1 MFAAARIGDPATH
14 DGTAPS
20 GVIGPPTTPPTK
32 GIVMIDGL
40 PAAHVTCVVGC
51 SGATSAGSAHP
62 PPGAAPPPP
71 IVVGEPT
78 VLIHGFPA
86 ARWAPSGDLAACGA
100 MLGDAKQL
108 ATRTVFIGKQS
119 AAMAKGPRLASRKW
133 QIAVGHALAD
143 ALPEGDEK
151 KKELNEA
158 ANRFEKNNRAIEQ
171 ARLAQNV
178 YKRDEPAPEGWKN
191 ISDDPQAL
199 EKIGLAPDDL
209 TEPGSEYRAQVYAP
223 DPAVFGD
230 DQKTT
235 VAFQGTRVEKREDWD
250 NNVAQGRDKESR
262 YYRKSVALGRRLATK
277 DADVEIT
284 GHSLGGGMASAASRA
299 SGKPATTFNAAGLHE
314 NTVQRYGGTVHVPDP
329 ENIQAYRVNG
339 DVLTGAQEHGVFGTA
354 ATIAAGFAVG
364 GPWGA
369 AIAAA
374 AKIGLASAMPNAVG
388 TPHVVDGS
396 WDPVQRHFMS
406 QAIAGIEKQ
415 KDEDQATILAAM
427 A

>member
-14 DGTAPS
+14 DATVPS
-20 GVIGPPTTPPTK
+20 GVIGPPPTPPVK

-51 SGATSAGSAHP
+51 SGATSAGPAHP

-86 ARWAPSGDLAACGA
+86 ARWAPSGDLTACGA
-100 MLGDAKQL
+100 MLGDSKLL
-108 ATRTVFIGKQS
+108 ATRTVFIGKKS
-119 AAMAKGPRLASRKW
+119 AGMAKGPRLASRKW
-133 QIAVGHALAD
+133 QIAVGHALA
-143 ALPEGDEK
+143 AGLPDGDEK
-151 KKELNEA
+151 KKELNDA
-158 ANRFEKNNRAIEQ
+158 ADRFEKNNKAIEK
-171 ARLAQNV
+171 ARLAENV
-178 YKRDEPAPEGWKN
+178 YKHDEPAPEGWRN
-191 ISDDPQAL
+191 ISDDPKEL
-199 EKIGLAPDDL
+199 KKLGLTTEDL
-209 TEPGSEYRAQVYAP
+209 SAPGSEYRAQVYAP
-223 DPAVFGD
+223 DSSVFGD

-235 VAFQGTRVEKREDWD
+235 VAFQGTRVSELEDWK
-250 NNVAQGRDKESR
+250 NNVAQGRDKESL
-262 YYRKSVALGRRLATK
+262 YYRKSVTVGRLIAAN
-277 DADVEIT
+277 DVDVEIT

-314 NTVQRYGGTVHVPDP
+314 NTVARYGGTVHEPAT

-339 DVLTGAQEHGVFGTA
+339 EVLTGVQEHGVYGTA
-354 ATIAAGFAVG
+354 AAIALGFKVG

-369 AIAAA
+369 IIAAA
-374 AKIGLASAMPNAVG
+374 AKIALASAMPNAVG

-415 KDEDQATILAAM
+415 KDEDQATILQAM

>member
-14 DGTAPS
+14 DATVPS
-20 GVIGPPTTPPTK
+20 GVIAPPTTPPTK

-40 PAAHVTCVVGC
+40 PAAHVTCVVAC
-51 SGATSAGSAHP
+51 SGATSAGPAHP

-78 VLIHGFPA
+78 VLINGFPA
-86 ARWAPSGDLAACGA
+86 ARWAPSGDLTACGA
-100 MLGDAKQL
+100 MLGDSKLL

-119 AAMAKGPRLASRKW
+119 AGMTKGPRLASRKW
-133 QIAVGHALAD
+133 QIAVGQALAD
-143 ALPEGDEK
+143 ALPDADEK
-151 KKELNEA
+151 KKELNA
-158 ANRFEKNNRAIEQ
+158 AADRFEKNNKAIEK
-171 ARLAQNV
+171 ARLAENV
-178 YKRDEPAPEGWKN
+178 YKHDQPAPEGWKN
-191 ISDDPQAL
+191 ISNDRNEL
-199 EKIGLAPDDL
+199 EKIGLRPEDL
-209 TEPGSEYRAQVYAP
+209 AEPRSEFRAQVYAP

-235 VAFQGTRVEKREDWD
+235 VAFQGTRVEKGEDWD
-250 NNVAQGRDKESR
+250 NNIAQGRDKDSV
-262 YYRKSVALGRRLATK
+262 YYKKSVNLGNRLAVEDT
-277 DADVEIT
+277 DVEIT

-314 NTVQRYGGTVHVPDP
+314 NTVPRYGGTVHEPET

-339 DVLTGAQEHGVFGTA
+339 EILTGVQQHGVLGTA
-354 ATIAAGFAVG
+354 AAIAAGFAVG

>member
-1 MFAAARIGDPATH
+1 MFPAARIGDPVTH
-14 DGTAPS
+14 DTTISS
-20 GVIGPPTTPPTK
+20 GVIAPAPAPPVR
-32 GIVMIDGL
+32 GAVMIDGL
-40 PAAHVTCVVGC
+40 PAAYVTCVVGC
-51 SGATSAGSAHP
+51 SGATSAGLAHP

-78 VLIHGFPA
+78 VLISGFPA

-100 MLGDAKQL
+100 MLGDAKLL

-119 AAMAKGPRLASRKW
+119 GGMTKGPRLASRKW

-151 KKELNEA
+151 KKKLNA
-158 ANRFEKNNRAIEQ
+158 AADRFAKNNKAIEK
-171 ARLAQNV
+171 ARLAENV
-178 YKRDEPAPEGWKN
+178 YKHDQPAPEGWKN
-191 ISDDPQAL
+191 ISDDPVAL
-199 EKIGLAPDDL
+199 EKIGLRPRHLSKA
-209 TEPGSEYRAQVYAP
+209 GSEYRAQVYAP

-235 VAFQGTRVEKREDWD
+235 VAFQGTQVEKGEDWS
-250 NNVAQGRDKESR
+250 NNFAQGQDRESR
-262 YYRKSVALGRRLATK
+262 YYRNSVGVGNRLAAK
-277 DADVEIT
+277 NADVEIT
-284 GHSLGGGMASAASRA
+284 GHSLGGGMASAAARA
-299 SGKPATTFNAAGLHE
+299 SGRPATTFNAAGLHD
-314 NTVQRYGGTVHVPDP
+314 NTVQRYGGTVHLPDP

-339 DVLTGAQEHGVFGTA
+339 EILTGVQEHGLMGTA
-354 ATIAAGFAVG
+354 ATIAAGFALG

-369 AIAAA
+369 VVAAA

-396 WDPVQRHFMS
+396 WDPIQRHFMS
-406 QAIAGIEKQ
+406 QIIAGIEKQ
-415 KDEDQATILAAM
+415 KDEDQATILSAM

>member
-14 DGTAPS
+14 DSTVAS
-20 GVIGPPTTPPTK
+20 GVIGPPPSPPSK
-32 GIVMIDGL
+32 GMVMIDGL
-40 PAAHVTCVVGC
+40 PAAYVTCVVGC
-51 SGATSAGSAHP
+51 SGTTSTGPAHP
-62 PPGAAPPPP
+62 PPSAAPPPP

-100 MLGDAKQL
+100 MLGDPKLL
-108 ATRTVFIGKQS
+108 ATRTVFIGKKS
-119 AAMAKGPRLASRKW
+119 AGMSKGPRLASRKW

-143 ALPEGDEK
+143 ALPDGDEK
-151 KKELNEA
+151 KKALNDA
-158 ANRFEKNNRAIEQ
+158 ADRFEKNNKAIEK
-171 ARLAQNV
+171 ARLAENV
-178 YKRDEPAPEGWKN
+178 YHHGEPAPEGWRN
-191 ISDDPQAL
+191 VSDDPVEL
-199 EKIGLAPDDL
+199 EKIGLAPDDIA
-209 TEPGSEYRAQVYAP
+209 EPGSEYRAQVYTP

-235 VAFQGTRVEKREDWD
+235 VAFQGTRVDKAEDWN

-262 YYRKSVALGRRLATK
+262 YYRKSVNVGRRLATR
-277 DADVEIT
+277 DSDVEIT

-314 NTVQRYGGTVHVPDP
+314 NTVARYGGTVHEPAT

-339 DVLTGAQEHGVFGTA
+339 EVLTGAQEHGVFGTA
-354 ATIAAGFAVG
+354 ATIAAGFVVG

-369 AIAAA
+369 LIAAA
-374 AKIGLASAMPNAVG
+374 AKIGVASAMPNAVG

-406 QAIAGIEKQ
+406 QALAGIEKQ
-415 KDEDQATILAAM
+415 KAEDQATILGAM